1 MDPELQLLGIK
12 LAETAVRNTAGSVAD
27 RVAVVRSRKRDQE
40 TIAEL
45 EQIINDLQADKNEL
59 VRIAQTYEQELV
71 AQRISASDV
80 QYITS
85 HIVPV
90 ITQLMESA
98 AGDDHD
104 GKAQEILDLV
114 EPILSVETVT
124 VLQLLGFNF
133 RKAIG
138 EPLTELVSRLVLA
151 RTQPEPQLAL
161 ELQRLSVARDLA
173 YLEIAKD
180 ADAHARLAKMN
191 GQE

>member
-1 MDPELQLLGIK
+1 MEPELQLLGVR
-12 LAETAVRNTAGSVAD
+12 LAEAAVRNTATSVAD
-27 RVAVVRSRKRDQE
+27 RIALVTSKKRDRE
-40 TIAEL
+40 TVAEL

-59 VRIAQTYEQELV
+59 VRIARAFEDELV
-71 AQRISASDV
+71 AQRISASDLE
-80 QYITS
+80 YITG

-98 AGDDHD
+98 ATDDA
-104 GKAQEILDLV
+104 GNAQEILDLV

-138 EPLTELVSRLVLA
+138 EPLTELVSRLILA
-151 RTQPEPQLAL
+151 KADASPEAAI

-180 ADAHARLAKMN
+180 ADAHARLARMN
-191 GQE
+191 GQS